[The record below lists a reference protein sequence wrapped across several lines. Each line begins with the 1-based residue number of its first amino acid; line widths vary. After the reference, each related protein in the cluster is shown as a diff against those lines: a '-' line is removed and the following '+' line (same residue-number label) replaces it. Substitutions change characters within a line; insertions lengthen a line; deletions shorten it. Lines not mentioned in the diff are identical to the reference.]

1 MTDELAL
8 LDATAQAELVR
19 TGQVSA
25 AELVTAAI
33 GRIEALNPVLN
44 AVVTPVFDRA
54 AEAARAG
61 PAGPFAGVPYLVKDL
76 ACEME
81 GVRFTEG
88 SRFLADNVSAFDSEL
103 VLRLRRAGLVILGK
117 TSTPEFGMAPACEPV
132 LFGPT
137 RNPWDTQ
144 RSTSGSSGGS
154 AAAVASGMV
163 PFAHGNDL
171 GGSLRYPASA
181 CGLFALKPTRA
192 RNPLGPEYGDVAAG
206 GAAEHALTRSVRDSA
221 ALLDA
226 TSGPDLGDPYWAP
239 PPARPFLAEVGA
251 DPGRLRIGYTVRTP
265 DGDLGHPDCVAA
277 AEHAARLCASLGH
290 EVTETDWPG
299 FSPEVGAAIGTMIS
313 AAAAWIMRYWI
324 RHVGR
329 EPGADEIEPLNR
341 ALWQAGEK
349 VTAAQWLLA
358 VGDVQRFGRAARP
371 LLHRLRRVP
380 HANDV
385 QPAAAHRRD
394 GLDAGGSV
402 AVAPG
407 QRADR
412 ALRGRRRQPHRQSR
426 RCPCRSGGTTTACR
440 SACTSSAG
448 SATRPRSSGWPRSSR
463 RRSRGPAAD
472 PPCTRRG
479 RRDRE
484 DEAIGSCPAAGQR
497 LPSCLPIPM
506 EATRPGVLV
515 PGGVTRAG
523 RAVRCC
529 AGPWCGPCSRRWW
542 CRRGSAP
549 GSSPTGE
556 LPPDGGRSTAGRNP

>member
-1 MTDELAL
+1 VSDELAL

-33 GRIEALNPVLN
+33 ERIEVLNPVLN
-44 AVVTPVFDRA
+44 AVVTPLFEQA
-54 AEAARAG
+54 TEAARAG
-61 PAGPFAGVPYLVKDL
+61 PSGPFAGVPYLVKDL

-88 SRFLADNVSAFDSEL
+88 SRFLADNVSRFDSEL
-103 VLRLRRAGLVILGK
+103 VLRVRRAGLVILGK

-132 LFGPT
+132 LFGPV

-239 PPARPFLAEVGA
+239 PPARPFLAEVGT

-277 AEHAARLCASLGH
+277 AGHAARLCASLGH

-299 FSPEVGAAIGTMIS
+299 FTPEVGAAIGTMLS
-313 AAAAWIMRYWI
+313 AAAAWIMRP
-324 RHVGR
+324 V
-329 EPGADEIEPLNR
+329 N
-341 ALWQAGEK
+341 
-349 VTAAQWLLA
+349 
-358 VGDVQRFGRAARP
+358 
-371 LLHRLRRVP
+371 
-380 HANDV
+380 
-385 QPAAAHRRD
+385 
-394 GLDAGGSV
+394 
-402 AVAPG
+402 
-407 QRADR
+407 
-412 ALRGRRRQPHRQSR
+412 
-426 RCPCRSGGTTTACR
+426 
-440 SACTSSAG
+440 
-448 SATRPRSSGWPRSSR
+448 
-463 RRSRGPAAD
+463 
-472 PPCTRRG
+472 
-479 RRDRE
+479 
-484 DEAIGSCPAAGQR
+484 
-497 LPSCLPIPM
+497 
-506 EATRPGVLV
+506 
-515 PGGVTRAG
+515 
-523 RAVRCC
+523 
-529 AGPWCGPCSRRWW
+529 
-542 CRRGSAP
+542 
-549 GSSPTGE
+549 
-556 LPPDGGRSTAGRNP
+556 